1 MECMSNIAIIGC
13 SYTDIYQHKRPNTET
28 ENWTYK
34 LAKKYPQHQFRNYAK
49 QATGV
54 EYFRVVFDEC
64 YDWADYILIQ
74 TTHIQRRSVF
84 IIGEDIN
91 ESLKWTEHEVSDNL
105 MYMENNGTLVN
116 MSPGNVAIQGYIADK
131 SYQKLWNRISPM
143 LVANTI
149 SDDISRKWI
158 QRVRTDPKVVIL
170 NFETDTAGS
179 MWNIF
184 GADSAEWV
192 SNGYVYA
199 IDDCHFTDKGHT
211 RVLNE
216 YVLNTKIKEVL

>member
-1 MECMSNIAIIGC
+1 MSNIAIIGC

-74 TTHIQRRSVF
+74 TTHMQRRSVF

-105 MYMENNGTLVN
+105 MYMTNNGTLVT
-116 MSPGNVAIQGYIADK
+116 MSPGNVAIQGYNANEV
-131 SYQKLWNRISPM
+131 YQKLWKHISPM

-170 NFETDTAGS
+170 DFEPKGS

-211 RVLNE
+211 QVLNE

>member
-13 SYTDIYQHKRPNTET
+13 SYTDIYQYKRPNTET

-74 TTHIQRRSVF
+74 TTHMQRRSVF

-105 MYMENNGTLVN
+105 MYMTNNGTLVT
-116 MSPGNVAIQGYIADK
+116 MSPGNVAIQGYNANK
-131 SYQKLWNRISPM
+131 SYQKLWNDISPM

-170 NFETDTAGS
+170 DFEPKGS

-199 IDDCHFTDKGHT
+199 LDDCHFTDKGHT
-211 RVLNE
+211 QVLNE

>member
-1 MECMSNIAIIGC
+1 MSNVAIIGC
-13 SYTDIYQHKRPNTET
+13 SYTDIHQYKRPNTET

-74 TTHIQRRSVF
+74 TTHMQRRSVF
-84 IIGEDIN
+84 IIGENID
-91 ESLKWTEHEVSDNL
+91 ESLEWTEHEISDNL
-105 MYMENNGTLVN
+105 MYMTNNGTLVT
-116 MSPGNVAIQGYIADK
+116 MSPGNVAIQGYNANKLD
-131 SYQKLWNRISPM
+131 QKIWNQAGPM

-158 QRVRTDPKVVIL
+158 QRVRTDPKVAIL
-170 NFETDTAGS
+170 NFEPDTADS
-179 MWNIF
+179 VWNIF
-184 GADSAEWV
+184 GADDAEWV

-199 IDDCHFTDKGHT
+199 QDDHHFTDKGHT
-211 RVLNE
+211 HVMENYILK
-216 YVLNTKIKEVL
+216 TKVEEMLKV